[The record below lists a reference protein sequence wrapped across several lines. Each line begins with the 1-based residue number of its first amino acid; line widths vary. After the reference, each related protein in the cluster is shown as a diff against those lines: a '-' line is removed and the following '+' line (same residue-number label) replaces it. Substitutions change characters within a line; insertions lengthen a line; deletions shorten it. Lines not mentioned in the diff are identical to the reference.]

1 MMTVDLALLLAMGVM
16 FAGGIYLVLERTLTR
31 ILLGIMLINN
41 GAIML
46 LFLSSGGTGLAPLFV
61 RGRDPHEYADTLP
74 QALILTA
81 IVIGFAVV
89 AFLTAMIYRSWLL
102 VREDEVEVDAEDV
115 KIARMPAWDAE
126 DDAELVEESSEFLD
140 DAADPNA
147 DGYDSFIVT
156 YKETAQNSNGK
167 GRALAWGK
175 AAKAAGV
182 KRFVF
187 SSSEYENCS

>member
-1 MMTVDLALLLAMGVM
+1 MTVDLALLLAMGVM
-16 FAGGIYLVLERTLTR
+16 FAGGIYLVLERSLTR

-46 LFLSSGGTGLAPLFV
+46 LFLASGGVGLAPLFV

-102 VREDEVEVDAEDV
+102 IREDEVEVDAEDV

-147 DGYDSFIVT
+147 HYEHATESRPHVRHASPTSPTHPGPASAVRAHRADG
-156 YKETAQNSNGK
+156 GP
-167 GRALAWGK
+167 RP
-175 AAKAAGV
+175 
-182 KRFVF
+182 
-187 SSSEYENCS
+187 

>member
-1 MMTVDLALLLAMGVM
+1 MTVDLALLLAMGVM
-16 FAGGIYLVLERTLTR
+16 FAGGIYLVLERSLTR

-46 LFLSSGGTGLAPLFV
+46 LFLASGGVGLAPLFV

-102 VREDEVEVDAEDV
+102 IREDEVEVDAEDV

-147 DGYDSFIVT
+147 HYEHATESRPHVRHASPTPPARPGPASAVRAHRADG
-156 YKETAQNSNGK
+156 GP
-167 GRALAWGK
+167 RP
-175 AAKAAGV
+175 
-182 KRFVF
+182 
-187 SSSEYENCS
+187 

>member
-16 FAGGIYLVLERTLTR
+16 FAGGIYLVLERSLTR

-46 LFLSSGGTGLAPLFV
+46 LFLASGGVGLAPLFV

-102 VREDEVEVDAEDV
+102 IREDEVEVDAEDV

-147 DGYDSFIVT
+147 HYEHATESRPHVRHASPTSPTHPGPASAVRAHRADG
-156 YKETAQNSNGK
+156 GP
-167 GRALAWGK
+167 RP
-175 AAKAAGV
+175 
-182 KRFVF
+182 
-187 SSSEYENCS
+187 

>member
-16 FAGGIYLVLERTLTR
+16 FAGGIYLVLERSLTR
-31 ILLGIMLINN
+31 ILLGIVLINN

-147 DGYDSFIVT
+147 HYEHATESRPHVRHASPTSPTHPGPASAVRAHRADG
-156 YKETAQNSNGK
+156 GP
-167 GRALAWGK
+167 RP
-175 AAKAAGV
+175 
-182 KRFVF
+182 
-187 SSSEYENCS
+187 

>member
-1 MMTVDLALLLAMGVM
+1 MGVM
-16 FAGGIYLVLERTLTR
+16 FAGGIYLVLERSLTR

-46 LFLSSGGTGLAPLFV
+46 LFLASGGVGLAPLFV

-102 VREDEVEVDAEDV
+102 IREDEVEVDAEDV

-147 DGYDSFIVT
+147 HYEHATESRPHVRHASPTPPARPGPASAVRAHRADG
-156 YKETAQNSNGK
+156 GP
-167 GRALAWGK
+167 RP
-175 AAKAAGV
+175 
-182 KRFVF
+182 
-187 SSSEYENCS
+187 

>member
-16 FAGGIYLVLERTLTR
+16 FAGGIYLVLERSLTR

-46 LFLSSGGTGLAPLFV
+46 LFLASGGVGLAPLFV

-102 VREDEVEVDAEDV
+102 IREDEVEVDAEDV

-147 DGYDSFIVT
+147 HYEHATESRPHVRHASPTSPTHPGPASAVRAHRADG
-156 YKETAQNSNGK
+156 E
-167 GRALAWGK
+167 RA
-175 AAKAAGV
+175 
-182 KRFVF
+182 
-187 SSSEYENCS
+187 

>member
-16 FAGGIYLVLERTLTR
+16 FAGGIYLVLERSLTR

-46 LFLSSGGTGLAPLFV
+46 LFLASGGVGLAPLFV

-126 DDAELVEESSEFLD
+126 DDAELVAESSEFLD

-147 DGYDSFIVT
+147 HYEHATESRPHVRHASPTPPARPGPASAVRAHRADG
-156 YKETAQNSNGK
+156 GP
-167 GRALAWGK
+167 RP
-175 AAKAAGV
+175 
-182 KRFVF
+182 
-187 SSSEYENCS
+187 

>member
-16 FAGGIYLVLERTLTR
+16 FAGGIYLVLERSLTR

-46 LFLSSGGTGLAPLFV
+46 LFLASGGTGLAPLFV

-147 DGYDSFIVT
+147 HYEHATESRPHVRHASPTSPTHPGPASAVRAHRADG
-156 YKETAQNSNGK
+156 GP
-167 GRALAWGK
+167 RP
-175 AAKAAGV
+175 
-182 KRFVF
+182 
-187 SSSEYENCS
+187 

>member
-16 FAGGIYLVLERTLTR
+16 FAGGIYLVLERSLTR

-46 LFLSSGGTGLAPLFV
+46 LFLASGGVGLAPLFV

-102 VREDEVEVDAEDV
+102 IREDEVEVDAEDV

-147 DGYDSFIVT
+147 HYEHATESRPHVRHASPTPPARPGPASAVRAHRADG
-156 YKETAQNSNGK
+156 GP
-167 GRALAWGK
+167 RP
-175 AAKAAGV
+175 
-182 KRFVF
+182 
-187 SSSEYENCS
+187 

>member
-16 FAGGIYLVLERTLTR
+16 FAGGIYLVLERSLTR

-46 LFLSSGGTGLAPLFV
+46 LFLASGGVGLAPLFV

-147 DGYDSFIVT
+147 HYEHATESRPHVRHASPTSPTHPGPASAVRAHRADG
-156 YKETAQNSNGK
+156 GP
-167 GRALAWGK
+167 RP
-175 AAKAAGV
+175 
-182 KRFVF
+182 
-187 SSSEYENCS
+187 

>member
-16 FAGGIYLVLERTLTR
+16 FAGGIYLVLERSLTR

-46 LFLSSGGTGLAPLFV
+46 LFLASGGVGLAPLFV

-102 VREDEVEVDAEDV
+102 IREDEVEVDAEDV

-147 DGYDSFIVT
+147 HYEHATESRPHVRHASPTPHARPGTASAVRAHRADG
-156 YKETAQNSNGK
+156 GP
-167 GRALAWGK
+167 RP
-175 AAKAAGV
+175 
-182 KRFVF
+182 
-187 SSSEYENCS
+187 

>member
-1 MMTVDLALLLAMGVM
+1 M
-16 FAGGIYLVLERTLTR
+16 LERSLTR

-46 LFLSSGGTGLAPLFV
+46 LFLASGGVGLAPLFV

-102 VREDEVEVDAEDV
+102 IREDEVEVDAEDV

-147 DGYDSFIVT
+147 HYEHATESRPHVRHASPTPPARPGPASAVRAHRADG
-156 YKETAQNSNGK
+156 
-167 GRALAWGK
+167 GRA
-175 AAKAAGV
+175 
-182 KRFVF
+182 R
-187 SSSEYENCS
+187 EHRHPP

>member
-16 FAGGIYLVLERTLTR
+16 FAGGIYLVLERSLTR

-46 LFLSSGGTGLAPLFV
+46 LFLASGGVGLAPLFV

-81 IVIGFAVV
+81 IVIGFAVI

-147 DGYDSFIVT
+147 HYEHATESRPHVRHASPTPPARPGPASAVRAHRADG
-156 YKETAQNSNGK
+156 GP
-167 GRALAWGK
+167 RP
-175 AAKAAGV
+175 
-182 KRFVF
+182 
-187 SSSEYENCS
+187 